1 MGLQGSGSLSCSL
14 RALPTPFPF
23 TRGGLH
29 PAALVLPLPTPLIPL
44 VLEEMAAKC
53 GIAWKEHLS
62 AILSPARLWEQ
73 GRDCHLGFF

>member
-1 MGLQGSGSLSCSL
+1 MGLQGSGRVFCPL

-23 TRGGLH
+23 AMGWLH

-44 VLEEMAAKC
+44 VLEEVAAKC
-53 GIAWKEHLS
+53 GMAWEKHLS

-73 GRDCHLGFF
+73 GRDCYQGFF